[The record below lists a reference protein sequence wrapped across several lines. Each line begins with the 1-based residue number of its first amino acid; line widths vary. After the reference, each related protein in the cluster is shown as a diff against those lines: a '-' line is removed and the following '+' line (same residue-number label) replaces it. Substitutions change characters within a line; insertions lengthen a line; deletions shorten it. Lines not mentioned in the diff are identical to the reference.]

1 MKQLL
6 VGGGLGL
13 LLGMALQLCGLADP
27 REIRASLAFR
37 RARMARALVF
47 ALGLSAAVTAF
58 LMWLAVIDTDEIPVA
73 AISGS
78 LLAGAAVCGAGLGL
92 TGQCAE
98 TALAGIGGGPAVESL
113 CAALGCALG
122 AVIFPYLAPVRAWL
136 DSLFPAVEGTV
147 FKVTLQRPYLFGGA
161 FLGQGCL
168 GLALMVLA
176 LFIRAAA
183 PLEAVPEASPE
194 PEPEPEEPPASIEP
208 SDVHG
213 ETFVASLPGEEPVV
227 VDTEADQP
235 KEEPGREA
243 DEPSAGERSEPVQA
257 GESEGGEDSAAD
269 AAHAAEDEER
279 EGEAAMDEATEK
291 ETAWETG
298 EEAVEDT
305 GMAPPGDAMDLAPD
319 PPGNPVDPVEQA
331 AEALQ
336 PMNPVQQMMMPPEA
350 RIPPEKRMDSIR
362 GEKKKSGKKK

>member
-27 REIRASLAFR
+27 RENRALLAFR

-73 AISGS
+73 ALSGS
-78 LLAGAAVCGAGLGL
+78 LLAGAVVCGAGLGL

-113 CAALGCALG
+113 CAAMGCALG
-122 AVIFPYLAPVRAWL
+122 VVIFPYLAPVRAWL

-176 LFIRAAA
+176 LFIRDAV
-183 PLEAVPEASPE
+183 PPEAVPEASHE
-194 PEPEPEEPPASIEP
+194 PGPEEPPASIEP

-235 KEEPGREA
+235 TEEPDREA
-243 DEPSAGERSEPVQA
+243 DEASAGERSELVQA
-257 GESEGGEDSAAD
+257 GKSEGGEESAAD
-269 AAHAAEDEER
+269 AAPAAEDEER
-279 EGEAAMDEATEK
+279 EEEAAMDEATEK

-298 EEAVEDT
+298 EDAAEDT

-362 GEKKKSGKKK
+362 KGKKKKSGGKE